1 MPNINKP
8 HQKVS
13 RPNIS
18 GSGDYVTRPNVSKH
32 LAEYEARKAEEAKA
46 VEEYV
51 SPEEAQA
58 KQIAYLER
66 AVSKL
71 QKELKALRDDS

>member
-32 LAEYEARKAEEAKA
+32 LAEYEARKAEEVKS
-46 VEEYV
+46 VKEYV
-51 SPEEAQA
+51 SPEE
-58 KQIAYLER
+58 KQNQRIVYLER
-66 AVSKL
+66 AVSRL